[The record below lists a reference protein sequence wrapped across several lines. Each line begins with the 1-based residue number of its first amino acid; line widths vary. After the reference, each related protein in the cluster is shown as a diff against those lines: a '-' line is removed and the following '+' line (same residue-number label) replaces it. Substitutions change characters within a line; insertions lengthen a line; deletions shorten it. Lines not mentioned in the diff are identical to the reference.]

1 MEKDIV
7 TFNQKEDEDTPVE
20 EGRQIERRTV
30 LLRDTSDRTIYQ
42 RSIRDK
48 RIPREA
54 FFDLGDVKVEN
65 VIVTFN
71 EKEYED
77 ILVEEGPQ
85 IQSGTVFL
93 RDKCH
98 REVHQ
103 RNICDKRLPL
113 EACFDL
119 GDVKVENHIVTFSEQ
134 EEEDTLVDVGPQIER
149 GTVFRRDTCR
159 SMNFRDQRL
168 PREACFDQG
177 DVKVKKDSVTFN
189 EEEHEDRVVEE

>member
-7 TFNQKEDEDTPVE
+7 TFNQKEDEDTLVE

-30 LLRDTSDRTIYQ
+30 LLRDTSDRMIYQ

-77 ILVEEGPQ
+77 ILVEEGLQ
-85 IQSGTVFL
+85 IERDTVFHK
-93 RDKCH
+93 DTCQ

-119 GDVKVENHIVTFSEQ
+119 GDVKVEK
-134 EEEDTLVDVGPQIER
+134 DT
-149 GTVFRRDTCR
+149 
-159 SMNFRDQRL
+159 
-168 PREACFDQG
+168 
-177 DVKVKKDSVTFN
+177 VTFN